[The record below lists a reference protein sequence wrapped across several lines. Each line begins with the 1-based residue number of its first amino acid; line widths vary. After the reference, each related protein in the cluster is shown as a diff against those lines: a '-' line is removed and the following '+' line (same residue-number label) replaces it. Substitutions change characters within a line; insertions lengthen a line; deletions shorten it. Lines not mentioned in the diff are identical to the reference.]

1 MAWVGVGALGRDIL
15 LQPLRQ
21 PCEGR
26 DQAELAVSQATLS
39 VIGHCK
45 GAPSAL

>member
-1 MAWVGVGALGRDIL
+1 MVWVGVGALGRDII

-21 PCEGR
+21 LCDGR
-26 DQAELAVSQATLS
+26 DQAELAASQATLS

-45 GAPSAL
+45 GAL